1 MVVRALTTASLASP
15 RQLPTPSFTT
25 RNEALLKPAGTTI
38 LFRVDVLVVTPAD
51 PSDPEV
57 VMQYRIE
64 GYEGPLG
71 PGVPMEWQEA
81 RPDGGQWSFTLPVG
95 TMQVR
100 VRSAP
105 KAGSLALPSEPS
117 PPLTFRVKGRF

>member
-1 MVVRALTTASLASP
+1 M
-15 RQLPTPSFTT
+15 
-25 RNEALLKPAGTTI
+25 
-38 LFRVDVLVVTPAD
+38 FRVDVLVVTPAD

-57 VMQYRIE
+57 VMQYKIE
-64 GYEGPLG
+64 GYAGPQG
-71 PGVPMEWQEA
+71 APEEWQEA

-117 PPLTFRVKGRF
+117 PPLTFRVKGVWCDPCGLGLTLLSGDAAYQCGMWGKGKVVA